1 MYLVPRHTRN
11 QILIV
16 KWTLNGEDP
25 IPTKRDSTYCKVGK
39 NSTIINCKGNYGN
52 TQKMKTPRKTD
63 HTTIIIFTV
72 A

>member
-1 MYLVPRHTRN
+1 MPHHTRN

-25 IPTKRDSTYCKVGK
+25 IPTKRDNTYCKVGK

-63 HTTIIIFTV
+63 HTTIIIITV